1 MVDAVPL
8 QSDFGRYIINDGA
21 KTRRRDRRED
31 KRRLA
36 CEEAVT
42 KSRLSYHMVK
52 FENSIKVIFQSVPVS
67 PEPEIIVKSL
77 YFYGI
82 FFREI
87 ENKITFFFFQFYL
100 SSFKEK
106 RMIFVKSKKNQNLPK
121 NSRFFSIIF
130 LIIFPFFFE
139 KRTIFASKKC
149 RNRKKIHDFF
159 TKIYEKFMNFFT

>member
-67 PEPEIIVKSL
+67 PEPEIIVKFCMRNL
-77 YFYGI
+77 IITFLRN

-87 ENKITFFFFQFYL
+87 VKKLKKHTFFQLYL
-100 SSFKEK
+100 SLF
-106 RMIFVKSKKNQNLPK
+106 
-121 NSRFFSIIF
+121 
-130 LIIFPFFFE
+130 
-139 KRTIFASKKC
+139 
-149 RNRKKIHDFF
+149 
-159 TKIYEKFMNFFT
+159 

>member
-67 PEPEIIVKSL
+67 PEPEIIVKFCMSNL
-77 YFYGI
+77 I
-82 FFREI
+82 
-87 ENKITFFFFQFYL
+87 ITFL
-100 SSFKEK
+100 
-106 RMIFVKSKKNQNLPK
+106 QN
-121 NSRFFSIIF
+121 FFS
-130 LIIFPFFFE
+130 
-139 KRTIFASKKC
+139 
-149 RNRKKIHDFF
+149 RNRKKKLKKTRFF
-159 TKIYEKFMNFFT
+159 FFNYICHFIRKKGQFFVKS

>member
-52 FENSIKVIFQSVPVS
+52 FENSIKVIFQSVSVS
-67 PEPEIIVKSL
+67 PEPEITVKFCMRYL
-77 YFYGI
+77 I
-82 FFREI
+82 
-87 ENKITFFFFQFYL
+87 ITFL
-100 SSFKEK
+100 
-106 RMIFVKSKKNQNLPK
+106 QN
-121 NSRFFSIIF
+121 FFS
-130 LIIFPFFFE
+130 
-139 KRTIFASKKC
+139 
-149 RNRKKIHDFF
+149 RNRKKTQKTHVFF
-159 TKIYEKFMNFFT
+159 FNYICHFLRKKGRFLSNQKRIKIYQKIHEFFRLYF

>member
-77 YFYGI
+77 HFYGI
-82 FFREI
+82 FFFLRNHEI
-87 ENKITFFFFQFYL
+87 TIFFFNYICHF
-100 SSFKEK
+100 
-106 RMIFVKSKKNQNLPK
+106 
-121 NSRFFSIIF
+121 
-130 LIIFPFFFE
+130 
-139 KRTIFASKKC
+139 
-149 RNRKKIHDFF
+149 
-159 TKIYEKFMNFFT
+159 

>member
-67 PEPEIIVKSL
+67 PEPEIIVKFCMSNL
-77 YFYGI
+77 I
-82 FFREI
+82 
-87 ENKITFFFFQFYL
+87 ITFLQNFFSRNRKKKLKKHDFFFQLYL
-100 SSFKEK
+100 SFYKEK
-106 RMIFVKSKKNQNLPK
+106 RAIFCQIIKESKSTKKFTN
-121 NSRFFSIIF
+121 FFDYIF
-130 LIIFPFFFE
+130 NNFSFFV
-139 KRTIFASKKC
+139 KKC
-149 RNRKKIHDFF
+149 RNRRKIHDFF
-159 TKIYEKFMNFFT
+159 TKNS

>member
-52 FENSIKVIFQSVPVS
+52 FENSND
-67 PEPEIIVKSL
+67 L
-77 YFYGI
+77 
-82 FFREI
+82 
-87 ENKITFFFFQFYL
+87 L
-100 SSFKEK
+100 SGSAEK
-106 RMIFVKSKKNQNLPK
+106 RK
-121 NSRFFSIIF
+121 IF
-130 LIIFPFFFE
+130 LMV
-139 KRTIFASKKC
+139 S
-149 RNRKKIHDFF
+149 
-159 TKIYEKFMNFFT
+159 